1 MLAMT
6 LQPVSFDLLDGVI
19 QWLVVFAGFAAT
31 FLVVAVATSLP
42 LHGVSGPGRVLKG
55 TLRGLI
61 DVFTVSPRR
70 VYAIAML
77 AFKESVRRK
86 ALLVFV
92 VFAALF
98 MFAGWFM
105 EGDAAR
111 PDLHLMNLVAF
122 VFRAMTWLVLPVVVL
137 MSCWGLPEDIR
148 LRSLHTVVTKPVRR
162 SEVVL
167 GRMLGFSA
175 VGTVIIALMAV
186 VGYGWILRHVPDDV
200 SLFCRVPVYGH
211 VSFLDREGNPG
222 QGVNVGDI
230 DATRAFIEGGSKAAA
245 IWQFPLNQ
253 EIDEIRLESRFEA
266 FRTWK
271 GNMDRSL
278 RVRLTA
284 VNEKADLR
292 VPVATYEV
300 AEFSYNEVVINRN
313 IKVVDEQ
320 TLEESTVDLFKDLA
334 VPFDPANE
342 THQQFQDDASAG
354 VLTLHAQCLDRGQYI
369 GLSPG
374 DCFLRLT
381 DRSFAVGYFKAT
393 VGLWLQCV
401 LLVMIAVTASC
412 FVKFPVAFLL
422 TFSNWIV
429 GSIAYGFMME
439 IVSGKQKGGGAVES
453 IYRLVTHMNETT
465 PLPDNLFAK
474 AIVAFD
480 KPLVEGLGIIRHL
493 IPDLGIYSM
502 SDWLAKGFDIPWN
515 GILLPGIAMTLA
527 YVLPCLFLGYFSLRL
542 RELEAK

>member
-6 LQPVSFDLLDGVI
+6 LQPASFDLLDGLV
-19 QWLVVFAGFAAT
+19 QWLVVFAGFAST
-31 FLVVAVATSLP
+31 FLVVAIATSIP
-42 LHGVSGPGRVLKG
+42 LYGVSGPGRVLKG
-55 TLRGLI
+55 AVRGFA
-61 DVFTVSPRR
+61 DVCTVSPRR

-77 AFKESVRRK
+77 AFRESIRRK

-105 EGDAAR
+105 EADTAR

-122 VFRAMTWLVLPVVVL
+122 VFRAMAWLVLPVVVL

-175 VGTVIIALMAV
+175 VGTVIITLMAT
-186 VGYGWILRHVPDDV
+186 VGYGWILRHVPEDV

-211 VSFLDREGNPG
+211 VAFLDREGNPG
-222 QGVNVGDI
+222 QGVNVGDV
-230 DATRAFIEGGSKAAA
+230 DGTRSFIEGGTKSSA
-245 IWQFPLNQ
+245 IWHFPLSH
-253 EIDEIRLESRFEA
+253 EMDELKLESRFEA

-278 RVRLTA
+278 RVRMTA
-284 VNEKADLR
+284 INEQANLR

-300 AEFSYNEVVINRN
+300 NEFSYNEVTISRSL
-313 IKVVDEQ
+313 KVTDEQ
-320 TLEESTVDLFKDLA
+320 TLEESTLDLFKDLA
-334 VPFDPANE
+334 VPFDPASE
-342 THQQFQDDASAG
+342 IHQQLDGDASAG
-354 VLTLHAQCLDRGQYI
+354 VLTLQFQCIDRGQYI

-374 DCFLRLT
+374 DCFLRLS

-393 VGLWLQCV
+393 LGLWLECI
-401 LLVMIAVTASC
+401 LLVVIAVTASC
-412 FVKFPVAFLL
+412 FVKFPVAFML
-422 TFSNWIV
+422 TSSVGLV
-429 GSIAYGFMME
+429 GSMAYGFLQE
-439 IVSGKQKGGGAVES
+439 IVTGKQKGGGAAES
-453 IYRLVTHMNETT
+453 VYRLITHMNETT
-465 PLPDNLFAK
+465 PLPENPFTK
-474 AIVAFD
+474 AIQAFD
-480 KPLVEGLGIIRHL
+480 KPLVEGLGVIRHL
-493 IPDLGIYSM
+493 IPDLNIYSM
-502 SDWLAKGFDIPWN
+502 SDWLAKGFDVPWN
-515 GILLPGIAMTLA
+515 GILLPGIAMTIA
-527 YVLPCLFLGYFSLRL
+527 YLLPCLLLGYFSLRL